1 MALILYSCSL
11 GDQSIPK
18 GIIKINPMA
27 DILLDIAVAESYTE
41 SYILKDSTLNKDSV
55 YKSEIS
61 KVLQLHN
68 TDPSGFS
75 RSYSFYADHPTLFKI
90 VVDSTHDRAVRK
102 KQRVYSNAKSHFK

>member
-27 DILLDIAVAESYTE
+27 DILLDIAVAESYSE

-61 KVLQLHN
+61 KILQLHN
-68 TDPSGFS
+68 TDPTVFS
-75 RSYSFYADHPTLFKI
+75 KSYNQWGLTKMASEGLLPLLYILFL
-90 VVDSTHDRAVRK
+90 
-102 KQRVYSNAKSHFK
+102 